1 MVQVH
6 GCVRECGGL
15 KVSICG
21 GCVERSDAMSDF
33 GLCSFEHHANYNC
46 GMANIASLTPRRY
59 RRNMLI
65 TRKGPHGTEYSVKGY
80 SGILIR
86 TPVCG
91 F

>member
-1 MVQVH
+1 MIP
-6 GCVRECGGL
+6 L
-15 KVSICG
+15 AAFAFISIST
-21 GCVERSDAMSDF
+21 V
-33 GLCSFEHHANYNC
+33 
-46 GMANIASLTPRRY
+46 ITPRLPLLTLSRY

-65 TRKGPHGTEYSVKGY
+65 SRKGAHGTEYSVKGY